1 MNRSLCLLGASAT
14 FAAMPPGIT
23 AFADPDARQQYV
35 VFVDQC
41 GELDLLSSGPSAGW
55 TQSRLF
61 PAGVYAPGSQLVG
74 TYQPVERAGHLL
86 FLAGDAE
93 PQPGDLVDAFGA
105 PPAKLVDLTA
115 ATALES
121 PISVPR
127 HFEAC
132 GQKLDGYLL
141 GDDAS
146 PPSLE
151 YVLPTAHHASIR
163 FSVGVDRGIYVDFGD
178 AVTRLTQPGQTLPS
192 DHHLP
197 GGPNVLAGYYDRFD
211 DSVVVYYVGDD
222 GFIYAYHR
230 PVGARS
236 WTWEV
241 VGGGTAAH

>member
-1 MNRSLCLLGASAT
+1 MNRSLRLLGASAT

-23 AFADPDARQQYV
+23 AFVDPEAQRQYV

-41 GELDLLSSGPSAGW
+41 GDLDLLSSGPSSVW

-61 PAGVYAPGSQLVG
+61 PAGVYAPGSPLVS
-74 TYQPVERAGHLL
+74 THGHLL

-93 PQPGDLVDAFGA
+93 PQPGDLVDTFGA
-105 PPAKLVDLTA
+105 PPGTRVDITA

-121 PISVPR
+121 PVSVPR
-127 HFEAC
+127 DFEAC
-132 GQKLDGYLL
+132 GRKLDGFVLRN
-141 GDDAS
+141 DAKS
-146 PPSLE
+146 PTLA
-151 YVLPTAHHASIR
+151 YALPTVPHTAIEFH
-163 FSVGVDRGIYVDFGD
+163 VGVDRGIYAAFGG

-192 DHHLP
+192 ARHLQ
-197 GGPNVLAGYYDRFD
+197 GGANVLAGYYDPFD

-230 PVGARS
+230 PVRAPS